1 VFVANLKRRT
11 QDELKELKED
21 ESMKAVVESP
31 VSETY
36 STLMNVAWNFD
47 YQGAVAKLDDL
58 YNRAK
63 ENQWNAAELDWDT
76 PIDPSNPIVAST
88 DSDYA
93 RMPFFQ
99 RLSDQQRETFTA
111 HSTAQI
117 LSQFL
122 HGEQGALLTAA
133 TVAHGVPDMKAKFY
147 AATQTVDEARHVEAY
162 DRYVNKIAIHYPM
175 VPWLKE
181 LIDVTLKTN
190 NFCKV
195 MIGMNMIVEGLALG
209 AFNNMYRQTNEPL
222 LKSVTFNVMR
232 DESRHVSFGH
242 IYLTPT
248 IAAMHEDDRE
258 ELAQFAFDAVNILV
272 KGQTGGWDEGFIRV
286 LQTSGIDPE
295 DFAAG
300 LKEAEE
306 AGITREVPP
315 GQIHSVRD
323 LMLPSLVRT
332 GLITPRTKELFES
345 IGVKVNAD
353 LSVLEAMEDR
363 ESTVNVLNAEAAAY

>member
-1 VFVANLKRRT
+1 MNTIAK
-11 QDELKELKED
+11 
-21 ESMKAVVESP
+21 SP

-47 YQGAVAKLDDL
+47 YQSGVAKLDDL

-63 ENQWNAAELDWDT
+63 ENQWNADDLAWDT
-76 PIDPSNPIVAST
+76 PIDPSNPIVASN

-93 RMPFFQ
+93 RMPFFA
-99 RLSDQQRETFTA
+99 RLSNQQRETFTA
-111 HSTAQI
+111 HSTAQL

-133 TVAHGVPDMKAKFY
+133 TVTHGVPDMKAKYY
-147 AATQTVDEARHVEAY
+147 AATQTVDEARHVEVY
-162 DRYVNKIAIHYPM
+162 DRYINKIAIHYPM
-175 VPWLKE
+175 VPWLKQ
-181 LIDVTLKTN
+181 LIDVTLQTN

-195 MIGMNMIVEGLALG
+195 MIGMNMIIEGLALG

-242 IYLTPT
+242 MYLAPT
-248 IAAMHEDDRE
+248 VAALHQDDRE
-258 ELAQFAFDAVNILV
+258 DLAQFAFDAVKILV
-272 KGQTGGWDEGFIRV
+272 AGQTGAWDEGFVQV
-286 LQTSGIDPE
+286 LHTSGIDPE
-295 DFAAG
+295 DFAVG
-300 LKEAEE
+300 LKEAEQM
-306 AGITREVPP
+306 GIMQDLPP
-315 GQIHSVRD
+315 GQVHSLKD
-323 LMLPSLVRT
+323 LMLPSLVRA
-332 GLITPRTKELFES
+332 GLITPRSKELFEG

-363 ESTVNVLNAEAAAY
+363 ESTVNVLNSEAAAY

>member
-1 VFVANLKRRT
+1 M
-11 QDELKELKED
+11 KEI
-21 ESMKAVVESP
+21 VESP

-47 YQGAVAKLDDL
+47 YTGAVAKLDDL

-63 ENQWNAAELDWDT
+63 ENQWNAADLAWDT

-93 RMPFFQ
+93 RMPFFA

-111 HSTAQI
+111 HSTAQV

-133 TVAHGVPDMKAKFY
+133 TVAHGVPDMKAKYY

-175 VPWLKE
+175 VPWLKQ
-181 LIDVTLKTN
+181 LIDVTLHTD

-195 MIGMNMIVEGLALG
+195 MIGMNMIIEGLALG

-248 IAAMHEDDRE
+248 IAAMHVDDRE
-258 ELAQFAFDAVNILV
+258 DLAQFAFDAVKILV
-272 KGQTGGWDEGFIRV
+272 AGQTGGWDEGFIQV
-286 LQTSGIDPE
+286 LKTSGIDPE

-300 LKEAEE
+300 LKEAE
-306 AGITREVPP
+306 AMGITRDLPP
-315 GQIHSVRD
+315 GQIHSLKD

-332 GLITPRTKELFES
+332 GLITARTKEMYEE
-345 IGVKVNAD
+345 IGIKVNAD

-363 ESTVNVLNAEAAAY
+363 ESTVNILNSEAAAY